1 MSCSRTAT
9 RKRARPLLGTFVEIA
24 LSAPAADPRLD
35 DRRLDDCI
43 TRGFAAVQEVEE
55 RMSRYRD
62 GSDLGRLNAARPGE
76 WIAVH
81 PSVVEVLATANLL
94 FHRSGGAFD
103 IRCGE
108 WLGETAPPAG
118 LDPGGPP
125 VEIDGTRVRRTSP
138 QRLDL
143 GGIAKGYAVDCAVE
157 AIRQRAGDLLTA
169 GVINAGGDLR
179 VWGEEEQAVGIR
191 IDGVDRNDGEAGTHL
206 YPLQVREAAVA
217 TSAVRPPGQQERA
230 PRNAGHVRMSDGSLA
245 QGPVTVTAIADR
257 CLLADAL
264 TKIVILASAEIARRC
279 LVSCGAQALV
289 FSAAVR
295 LQQVLP

>member
-1 MSCSRTAT
+1 MSCSRAAT

-24 LSAPAADPRLD
+24 LSAPAAGTRLD

-43 TRGFAAVQEVEE
+43 TEGFAAVQEVEE

-62 GSDLGRLNAARPGE
+62 GSDLGRLNAAAPGE

-94 FHRSGGAFD
+94 FHRSRGAFD
-103 IRCGE
+103 VRCGE
-108 WLGETAPPAG
+108 WLGGTGAPAG
-118 LDPGGPP
+118 LDPGVPP

-157 AIRQRAGDLLTA
+157 AIRQRAGDLPTA

-191 IDGVDRNDGEAGTHL
+191 IDGTDGEAGAHL
-206 YPLQVREAAVA
+206 YPLQVRQAAVA
-217 TSAVRPPGQQERA
+217 TSAVRPPGQEGRA

-245 QGPVTVTAIADR
+245 QGPLTVTAIAGR
-257 CLLADAL
+257 CVLADAL
-264 TKIVILASAEIARRC
+264 TKIVILASAEVARRC
-279 LVSCGAQALV
+279 LISCGAQALV
-289 FSAAVR
+289 FSAAAR